1 MGGSGSI
8 REREPGVFELTVF
21 IGRDPLTAKRRTRT
35 KVFRGSKA
43 DAAKAMAALQTEI
56 GEERPST
63 AGPATTVGQLLDRW
77 MELAEPD
84 LSPTT
89 VREYRRLINQ
99 RIRPA
104 LGTVVLRRLQTSMLD
119 DFYRALSTKAGLSS
133 GSVHQI
139 HSILRR
145 ALKQAVKWSWLMSN
159 PAVNATP
166 PRVRHSEIRPPSTDD
181 VRNILAAA
189 SNHDPVVAIALR
201 LAATTGMRR
210 GEICGL
216 RWTAVDLRAAVIHVN
231 GAVATTKGGWIE
243 KDTKTH
249 QSRRISIDAST
260 VEALRAHQH
269 WAADLAN
276 HAGAERR
283 GDGFVASFVVD
294 GSEPMHPDSLT
305 AAFGRLARSLGI
317 ADVRLHDLRHAH
329 ATALLAAGV
338 PIKSVSSRLGHADAS
353 TTLNVYAHAL
363 ESTDRQ
369 AADLIGQM
377 YS

>member
-1 MGGSGSI
+1 MYGSGSM

-35 KVFRGSKA
+35 KVFRGNKA
-43 DAAKAMAALQTEI
+43 DAAKALAALQTDI
-56 GEERPST
+56 GDERPST
-63 AGPATTVGQLLDRW
+63 TGPATTLGELLDRW
-77 MELAEPD
+77 MEFAEPE

-104 LGTVVLRRLQTSMLD
+104 LGDVALRRLQTSSLD
-119 DFYRALSTKAGLSS
+119 DFYRALSSRAGLGS

-166 PRVRHSEIRPPSTDD
+166 PRVRRKEIHPPGVEDIRT
-181 VRNILAAA
+181 ILAAA
-189 SNHDPVVAIALR
+189 SATDRVLATALR

-210 GEICGL
+210 GEVCGL
-216 RWTAVDLRAAVIHVN
+216 RWTAVDLCSGTLHISE
-231 GAVATTKGGWIE
+231 AVATKPGGWIE

-249 QSRRISIDAST
+249 QSRRVSIDHAT
-260 VEALRAHQH
+260 VQALRDHLDWTNANAE
-269 WAADLAN
+269 AAGVEPD
-276 HAGAERR
+276 RQ
-283 GDGFVASFVVD
+283 GFVASYSVN
-294 GSEPMHPDSLT
+294 GSTPMHPDTLT
-305 AAFGRLARSLGI
+305 GAFARLTKRLGI
-317 ADVRLHDLRHAH
+317 DGVRLHDLRHAH
-329 ATALLAAGV
+329 ATALLTAGV
-338 PIKSVSSRLGHADAS
+338 PIKSVSSRLGHANAS

-363 ESTDRQ
+363 ESTDRE
-369 AADLIGQM
+369 AADLVGKM

>member
-1 MGGSGSI
+1 MYGSGSI

-21 IGRDPLTAKRRTRT
+21 IGRDPLSSKRRTRT

-43 DAAKAMAALQTEI
+43 DAAKAMAALQTEVA
-56 GEERPST
+56 EERPST
-63 AGPATTVGQLLDRW
+63 AGPATTFGQLLDRW

-104 LGTVVLRRLQTSMLD
+104 LGAVALRRLRTSMLD
-119 DFYRALSTKAGLSS
+119 DFYRALTTQAGLSS
-133 GSVHQI
+133 ASVHQI
-139 HSILRR
+139 HSIVRR

-159 PAVNATP
+159 PAVNASP
-166 PRVRHSEIRPPSTDD
+166 PRVRRTEIRPPETDE
-181 VRNILAAA
+181 VRAILAAA
-189 SNHDPVVAIALR
+189 SVTDPVCGIALR

-210 GEICGL
+210 GEVCGL
-216 RWTAVDLRAAVIHVN
+216 RWTAVDLRTAIIHVSR
-231 GAVATTKGGWIE
+231 AVATTSGGWVE

-249 QSRRISIDAST
+249 QSRRISIDRAT
-260 VEALRAHQH
+260 VEALRAHRE
-269 WAADLAN
+269 WATGIAAKAN
-276 HAGAERR
+276 VEFKREA
-283 GDGFVASFVVD
+283 FVATYAVD

-305 AAFGRLARSLGI
+305 GAFSRLTKRLGLVN
-317 ADVRLHDLRHAH
+317 VRLHDLRHAH
-329 ATALLAAGV
+329 ATALLAAGI

-363 ESTDRQ
+363 ESTDRE
-369 AADLIGQM
+369 AADLVGNM